1 MEHIMGDYRKP
12 IDCRHYPICQDL
24 ETVSRDIPASFSGIH
39 AIVMQ
44 REAES
49 ICDKCHDF
57 EPKDLAGA
65 A

>member
-1 MEHIMGDYRKP
+1 MTSSEA
-12 IDCRHYPICQDL
+12 
-24 ETVSRDIPASFSGIH
+24 IPASFSGMH

-49 ICDKCHDF
+49 ICDKCHGF

>member
-1 MEHIMGDYRKP
+1 MGDYKKP

>member
-1 MEHIMGDYRKP
+1 MGDYKKP

-24 ETVSRDIPASFSGIH
+24 ETVSRDIPTSFSGMH

-44 REAES
+44 REAEP
-49 ICDKCHDF
+49 ICDKCRDF